1 MNDENMKNLSRIRYE
16 RAVELQDEAE
26 SLLNGKHYKSAN
38 NRAFYSVEKAVKA
51 ALAAKGKDSETH
63 NGVIRTF
70 NMEFI
75 HNQNDFFCREDMKI
89 IQSIERIRNASDYD
103 DFYVTSKA
111 ECEEQVKKAKEILEK
126 VKCFLEF
133 ESVI

>member
-1 MNDENMKNLSRIRYE
+1 MNDENLKDLARIRFE
-16 RAVELQDEAE
+16 RALELADEADK
-26 SLLNGKHYKSAN
+26 LLNEKHFKSAN
-38 NRAFYSVEKAVKA
+38 NRAFYSAEKAIKA

-75 HNQNDFFCREDMKI
+75 RVPCEFFDREDMSI
-89 IQSIERIRNASDYD
+89 VQSLERIRTASDYD

-111 ECEEQVKKAKEILEK
+111 ECEEQVKKARDLLNKVQNYLTSEK
-126 VKCFLEF
+126 
-133 ESVI
+133 II

>member
-1 MNDENMKNLSRIRYE
+1 MNDENMKNLAMIRYE
-16 RAVELQDEAE
+16 RAVELAEEAE
-26 SLLNGKHYKSAN
+26 SLIKDNHYKSAN

-63 NGVIRTF
+63 NGVVRTF

-75 HNQNDFFCREDMKI
+75 HNQNEFFCREDMKT

-103 DFYVTSKA
+103 DFYVTSKT
-111 ECEEQVKKAKEILEK
+111 ECEEQVKKAKELLEK
-126 VKCFLEF
+126 VRSFLASE
-133 ESVI
+133 EII